1 MGDRASSMA
10 ASIVNTLKNK
20 IKDNADEVEKYEV
33 LTEETR
39 NKYNAEKKL
48 REETEAEVLAMNRKI
63 KLLEDNLKRNEDR
76 LDLMSGKSQTASD
89 RLQESE
95 DRRQAFESKYETTA
109 DKIDSLENQVR
120 EAKRIAEES
129 DQKCEEVVRK
139 LMLAELQKDRAE
151 TKADRNDNKIKGL
164 ESEVGSVQSNMKSLA
179 VSGDIQA
186 EKEDENQDQVSSL
199 KQKFIEAEVR
209 AETAE
214 REVQKLQKEIDLME
228 ADLLTEKNKQKR
240 MDEDM
245 ESLLQSINS
254 I

>member
-1 MGDRASSMA
+1 MA
-10 ASIVNTLKNK
+10 AGIVNTLKTK
-20 IKDNADEVEKYEV
+20 IKDNADELEKYEV
-33 LTEETR
+33 LIEDTR
-39 NKYNAEKKL
+39 QKVNSEKKS

-76 LDLMSGKSQTASD
+76 FDLMTGKSQTHSD

-95 DRRQAFESKYETTA
+95 DRRQANESKYESTA
-109 DKIDSLENQVR
+109 DSIDALENQVR
-120 EAKRIAEES
+120 EAKAIAEES
-129 DQKCEEVVRK
+129 DQKCEEIVRK

-151 TKADRNDNKIKGL
+151 SKADRSDNKIKSL
-164 ESEVGSVQSNMKSLA
+164 ESELGSVHNNMKSLS

-186 EKEDENQDQVSSL
+186 GKEDENEDQVANL
-199 KQKFIEAEVR
+199 KSKFCEAEVR

-214 REVQKLQKEIDLME
+214 REVQKLQKEVDLME
-228 ADLLTEKNKQKR
+228 ADLLGEKNKQKR